1 LMHNILQCN
10 WFSPR
15 PAALRKPVQAPV
27 HGFQVWRFVFY
38 FLLTAVFFVVYGS
51 AQGSSACAAVWQC
64 GSVSSV
70 RQCMAVRQ
78 CAAVCG
84 SACVPVWQCVTF
96 STVVCGS
103 AALCGSARGCVRQC
117 AQPCAAVFFVVYG
130 SAQGSSAC
138 VAVW

>member
-1 LMHNILQCN
+1 MLWAAWEIQIGELPGKIRNVQKTAICYFGCNANIFCYSRCLMHNILQCN

-70 RQCMAVRQ
+70 LQRV
-78 CAAVCG
+78 
-84 SACVPVWQCVTF
+84 
-96 STVVCGS
+96 
-103 AALCGSARGCVRQC
+103 AL
-117 AQPCAAVFFVVYG
+117 
-130 SAQGSSAC
+130 
-138 VAVW
+138 